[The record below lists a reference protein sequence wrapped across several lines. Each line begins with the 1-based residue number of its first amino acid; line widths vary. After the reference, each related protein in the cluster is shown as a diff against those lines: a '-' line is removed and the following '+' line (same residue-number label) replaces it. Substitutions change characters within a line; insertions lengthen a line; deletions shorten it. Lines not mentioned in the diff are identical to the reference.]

1 MLGSVFLTTIEIDLN
16 KIGNDFLNMM
26 GFSGGALVKKPLANA
41 EDTRS
46 KSLISGSGRSSGE
59 GNSNP
64 FQYSCLEN
72 LMERGVWWA
81 TVHGVAKSWTQ
92 LSPHTYTHFK
102 HDNNRNL
109 AIKNGHH
116 KLIQLTLKLL
126 L

>member
-64 FQYSCLEN
+64 FHYSCLGN
-72 LMERGVWWA
+72 PMDRGAWRG
-81 TVHGVAKSWTQ
+81 TVQRVVIS
-92 LSPHTYTHFK
+92 
-102 HDNNRNL
+102 
-109 AIKNGHH
+109 
-116 KLIQLTLKLL
+116 
-126 L
+126 

>member
-1 MLGSVFLTTIEIDLN
+1 MLGSVFLTTMEIDLN

-64 FQYSCLEN
+64 LQYFCLEN
-72 LMERGVWWA
+72 SMNRGAEPGRLQSMGSQRVGHDQVA
-81 TVHGVAKSWTQ
+81 NVHFDQ
-92 LSPHTYTHFK
+92 ILF
-102 HDNNRNL
+102 N
-109 AIKNGHH
+109 IFF
-116 KLIQLTLKLL
+116 
-126 L
+126 